1 MRTKKMNVT
10 IEIHYIASYTKS
22 MQAGSFPLRGRR
34 PEQVALDWWKQIKK
48 EMSYH
53 AKLEKV
59 IMNGDQDITE
69 LVKELEKQEFYRT
82 MNDNL
87 PF

>member
-1 MRTKKMNVT
+1 MNVT
-10 IEIHYIASYTKS
+10 IEIHYIANSRLTQS
-22 MQAGSFPLRGRR
+22 GSFRLRGKQ
-34 PEQVALDWWKQIKK
+34 PVQVALDFWKQIKK

-59 IMNGDQDITE
+59 IVDGDKDITD
-69 LVKELEKQEFYRT
+69 LVQELEKSEWR
-82 MNDNL
+82 NVENHWDL

>member
-1 MRTKKMNVT
+1 MNVT
-10 IEIHYIASYTKS
+10 IEIHYIAASRIA
-22 MQAGSFPLRGRR
+22 QIGSFPLRGKQ
-34 PEQVALDWWKQIKK
+34 PVQVALDFWKQIKK

-59 IMNGDQDITE
+59 IVNGDKDITD
-69 LVKELEKQEFYRT
+69 LVKELEKSEWR
-82 MNDNL
+82 NIEDKWNL

>member
-1 MRTKKMNVT
+1 MNVT
-10 IEIHYIASYTKS
+10 IEIHYIASCTKS
-22 MQAGSFPLRGRR
+22 MQAGSFPLRHKN
-34 PEQVALDWWKQIKK
+34 PAQVAFELWKQIKK

-59 IMNGDQDITE
+59 IANGDQDITE
-69 LVKELEKQEFYRT
+69 LVKELEKQEWRKNYEAA
-82 MNDNL
+82 DNL